1 MKPYYSNE
9 ASQLHSSSVINS
21 MVEEKYYDNEPIT
34 EEDLRMIGEAN
45 ARFEKGIFVTSEQV
59 RNEAT
64 DLLTRLRTMYESS
77 MR

>member
-1 MKPYYSNE
+1 MF
-9 ASQLHSSSVINS
+9 
-21 MVEEKYYDNEPIT
+21 EEKYYDNEPIT

-64 DLLTRLRTMYESS
+64 DLLTRLRTVYESS